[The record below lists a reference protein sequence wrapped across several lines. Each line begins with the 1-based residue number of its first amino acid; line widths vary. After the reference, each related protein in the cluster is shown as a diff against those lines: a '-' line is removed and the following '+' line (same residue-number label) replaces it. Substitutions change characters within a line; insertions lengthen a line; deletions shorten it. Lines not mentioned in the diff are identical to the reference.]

1 MKKFILL
8 SCCAF
13 ALAAQEIK
21 IPSDLAG
28 WSLSN
33 KSSIRFDAA
42 EKAAGAGSIRLDG
55 KSHAIKKITLGKG
68 GQYKLTFSVK
78 GKNLD
83 AGTRIVLNSP
93 GVKRW
98 YPVSSLPKNEKET
111 GTFDWRSGTGYINTA
126 VIGGEVVTL
135 DFINYGAGTAWFGDI
150 KITPLDARL
159 PEGWRARNPPVL
171 MDDAVKL
178 SDRSFRLEN
187 NSQAEKLFELEDGAE
202 YELTFYVRGK
212 DIAGDPKKGAQVLI
226 CGEDRKL
233 WARAA
238 SNPEGNPET
247 GTFEWKKGSRRF
259 TGKYFRS
266 SKIYVLPTLNCGGTA
281 WFDKIEL
288 KKINR
293 GAGKTSFRQLDGKV
307 IREAAFYPLGVAGF
321 FKPGE
326 KITLHLD
333 LDGEGEFSY
342 VVRFRDYGGKE
353 VAPQLAGQGKMPGRT
368 VLTLPGLK
376 SGYCIAEAE
385 LLRSKK
391 KIGLIQCGIAV
402 SPEPSRRDPFFQFGF
417 GVYPEL
423 HDAYRRVGAGTIALK
438 LKSME
443 MASSADPE
451 KHVDRMLSANRRFLE
466 SGDFEVI
473 LSVGAT
479 MRRSADPEAFA
490 AGRPILTDKAV
501 DNILRGLKHVASRT
515 KGRIKEW
522 SVGSEIP
529 SGATMPRYAGTWCES
544 MFNCMTIVRM
554 ASRIAKKADPEIKIF
569 WGGNNVQRYTRTV
582 EPIVFGDLVREVDGY
597 FIDAYTGNWNMT
609 LGGYSVP
616 ESTLLSFYKEASEL
630 SENMGKGKYI
640 KNDETGYA
648 IHYGAPYDRGLAA
661 IQAEL
666 TTRTI
671 ILTRTAPVLCLELHM
686 PSWRGGNLQKIKDA
700 DLLMTTVWKPVLFG
714 KEIYDVPLPGGAAYA
729 TAARLLAFA
738 SFKKKI
744 VSGMNYACV
753 FTKADG
759 KTLAALW
766 NTEAKTTIALDLPQG
781 ALLTDMVGAETR
793 PAPGKNTIVL
803 SPAPVYLEC
812 AVPPAELAAA
822 LEKALHAAAPAALEG
837 FAKRHDGET
846 MTVFVK
852 NPGGSPA
859 DAAILGDGKV
869 LFSGKA
875 APGVNTFRVPVRG
888 KLELLSGGRKSVIPR
903 DDTFIRV
910 KRLGKKPVFDGTGA
924 WLKGLFLNRLRVPRD
939 VWPKSAL
946 QPELAYFKTSFNPN
960 GHDFAADYYLGYDDE
975 NLYIA
980 VKADDPEHISKV
992 TNGYLWEGDSIQW
1005 VLSDRDIAPAAV
1017 RSRRAEVKEYISELN
1032 YGLALTSGGMEYR
1045 RFLGRPGL
1053 LNYPARVTRKGNETF
1068 YELALPWRESGL
1080 SPRSGRAVRF
1090 SLVVFDKTTEARPG
1104 VSYYLAVTPGV
1115 AGGMDA
1121 GFYRLL
1127 VFEK

>member
-1 MKKFILL
+1 MKKLILL
-8 SCCAF
+8 SCCVF
-13 ALAAQEIK
+13 ALAAQGIEI
-21 IPSDLAG
+21 SSALAG
-28 WSLSN
+28 WTLSN
-33 KSSIRFDAA
+33 KNKIRFDAA
-42 EKAAGAGSIRLDG
+42 EKVSGTGSIRLDG
-55 KSHAIKKITLGKG
+55 AVRAVKKITLEKS

-78 GKNLD
+78 GKELD
-83 AGTRIVLNSP
+83 KGTQIVLNSP

-111 GTFDWRSGTGYINTA
+111 GTFDWHTGTAYIDTEI
-126 VIGGEVVTL
+126 IGGETVTL
-135 DFINYGAGTAWFGDI
+135 TVCNYGSGTAWYGDI
-150 KITPLDARL
+150 KITPLDRL
-159 PEGWRARNPPVL
+159 PDGWRVRKPPVF

-187 NSQAEKLFELEDGAE
+187 DSQAEKLFELEDDAE

-212 DIAGDPKKGAQVLI
+212 NIAADPKKGAQILI
-226 CGEDRKL
+226 CGEDRKR
-233 WARAA
+233 WARVDT
-238 SNPEGNPET
+238 NPEGKPET
-247 GTFEWKKGSRRF
+247 GTFEWKKGRRRF
-259 TGKYFRS
+259 SGKYFKS
-266 SKIYVLPTLNCGGTA
+266 NKIYVLPTLNCSGTA
-281 WFDKIEL
+281 WFDRIEL
-288 KKINR
+288 KKIDR
-293 GAGKTSFRQLDGKV
+293 EAGKTSFRQLENKV

-321 FKPGE
+321 FDPGQ

-333 LDGEGEFSY
+333 LAGEGEFSY
-342 VVRFRDYGGKE
+342 LVRLLDYGGKE
-353 VAPQLAGQGKMPGRT
+353 VASPLTGQGKMPGRT
-368 VLTLPGLK
+368 VLTLPGQK
-376 SGYCIAEAE
+376 NGYYIAEAE
-385 LLRSKK
+385 LLRSKQ
-391 KIGLIQCGIAV
+391 KIGRIQCGIAV
-402 SPEPSRRDPFFQFGF
+402 APEPSRRDPFFQFGF

-423 HDAYRRVGAGTIALK
+423 HDAYRRVGAKTIALK
-438 LKSME
+438 LTSTG
-443 MASSADPE
+443 MAYGASPE
-451 KHVDRMLSANRRFLE
+451 KYVDRMLSTNRKFLE
-466 SGDFEVI
+466 SGDFKI
-473 LSVGAT
+473 TLSVGAT
-479 MRRSADPEAFA
+479 MRRSTDPEAYA

-515 KGRIKEW
+515 KGHINEW

-554 ASRIAKKADPEIKIF
+554 ASRIAKKADPGIKIF

-582 EPIVFGDLVREVDGY
+582 EPIVFGDLVKEVDGY

-616 ESTLLSFYKEASEL
+616 ESTLLSFYKESSEL
-630 SENMGKGKYI
+630 SEKMGKGKYI
-640 KNDETGYA
+640 KNDEIGYA

-686 PSWRGGNLQKIKDA
+686 PSWRGENLRNIKDT
-700 DLLMTTVWKPVLFG
+700 DRLMTTIWKQVLFG

-729 TAARLLAFA
+729 VAARLLAFA

-753 FTKADG
+753 FTQADG

-766 NTEAKTTIALDLPQG
+766 NTEAKTTITLDLPQG
-781 ALLTDMVGAETR
+781 ALLTDMVGAET
-793 PAPGKNTIVL
+793 PLFSGKNAIHL
-803 SPAPVYLEC
+803 SPAPVYLTC
-812 AVPPAELAAA
+812 AVPPAELAAI
-822 LEKALHAAAPAALEG
+822 LEKALRAAPAALEG

-852 NPGGSPA
+852 NPGSFPV

-869 LFSGKA
+869 LISGRA
-875 APGVNTFRVPVRG
+875 APGVSTFRVPFRG
-888 KLELLSGGRKSVIPR
+888 KLELLSDGQKSVIPR

-910 KRLGKKPVFDGTGA
+910 KRLEKKPVFDGTGA
-924 WLKGLFLNRLRVPRD
+924 WIAGLAVNKLRVPRD

-980 VKADDPEHISKV
+980 VKADDPEHINKV
-992 TNGYLWEGDSIQW
+992 TNGYLWDGDSIQW
-1005 VLSDRDIAPAAV
+1005 VLSDRDIPPVAV
-1017 RSRRAEVKEYISELN
+1017 RSRRAQTKEYVSELN
-1032 YGLALTSGGMEYR
+1032 YGLALTAQGMEYR

-1053 LNYPARVTRKGNETF
+1053 LSYPARVTRKGNETF

-1080 SPRSGRAVRF
+1080 SPRSDRAVRF
-1090 SLVVFDKTTEARPG
+1090 SLVVFDKTMEVRPG
-1104 VSYYLAVTPGV
+1104 ASYQLAVTPGV
-1115 AGGMDA
+1115 ARFMDA